1 MESFFGTLK
10 SKFFYLN
17 PFQNLNELEAGLVH
31 YIHDYNHGRITL
43 KLKWLSPVLY
53 RTQPSQPWPYKPSNP
68 TGSAQLV
75 GPFA

>member
-1 MESFFGTLK
+1 MESFFGTPK

-53 RTQPSQPWPYKPSNP
+53 RTQPSCYVPLYL
-68 TGSAQLV
+68 GSSGGVYL
-75 GPFA
+75 GIK